1 MTRPSSMLWL
11 RSGGVVSSGAAPSG
25 RREPVRET
33 RTPARHD
40 GTPTRVLVGPSGPV
54 RPSAVEQVRAAD
66 AAAVALCVDAM
77 QPAPDAR
84 RSTRTEAR

>member
-1 MTRPSSMLWL
+1 MRL
-11 RSGGVVSSGAAPSG
+11 AP
-25 RREPVRET
+25 PVRT
-33 RTPARHD
+33 RARN
-40 GTPTRVLVGPSGPV
+40 PVLDEVLAQQ
-54 RPSAVEQVRAAD
+54 R